1 MAVPGN
7 SFIAA
12 LTRYGME
19 SDEKKA
25 QLITWKDAALTAI
38 AEGNGG
44 DIASGSGNGVAFTK
58 MIAMTTAEWFTA
70 LDRALAYANNGT
82 LPSSR
87 TIARLG

>member
-12 LTRYGME
+12 LARYGLE

-25 QLITWKDAALTAI
+25 QLIAWKDAALAAI

-58 MIAMTTAEWFTA
+58 MISMTTSEWFTA
-70 LDRALAYANNGT
+70 LDRALVYVNNGT

-87 TIARLG
+87 TLAQLG